1 LHVTLDPWR
10 LALAFVA
17 AFIAGAINSVAG
29 GGTLVSFPTLIW
41 LGLDSI
47 TANATN
53 TVSVWPG
60 AVASV
65 WAYRRELRTAEAR
78 FRILMI
84 PSLVGGLLGAILL
97 RVTPAPTFDRMVPFL
112 ILFATLLFM
121 VQATVQRILKTTEPH
136 SFRSHRWLTGAMLFQ
151 FGVGVYGGYF
161 GAGIGILTLAALGV
175 LGLTNIHE
183 MNSLKTVFGGT
194 INGIAAIYFIW
205 ERMVYWPV
213 AVVTIAGAIA
223 GGYGGAGMAR
233 RLGQRTVRT
242 IVICIGLGMA
252 VSLFIR
258 K

>member
-1 LHVTLDPWR
+1 LHLTLDPWR
-10 LALAFVA
+10 LAVAFVA
-17 AFIAGAINSVAG
+17 AFVAGAINSVAG
-29 GGTLVSFPTLIW
+29 GGTLVSFPTLVW

-65 WAYRRELRTAEAR
+65 WAYRRELRTAEER
-78 FRILMI
+78 FRVLMI
-84 PSLVGGLLGAILL
+84 PSVIGGLLGAILL

-121 VQATVQRILKTTEPH
+121 VQATVQRILKTAEPN
-136 SFRSHRWLTGAMLFQ
+136 SHRSNRWLGGAMLFQ

-183 MNSLKTVFGGT
+183 MNSLKAVFGGT

-213 AVVTIAGAIA
+213 AFVTIAGAVA

-258 K
+258 R

>member
-1 LHVTLDPWR
+1 LHLTLDPWR
-10 LALAFVA
+10 LAVAFVA
-17 AFIAGAINSVAG
+17 AFVAGAINSVAG

-65 WAYRRELRTAEAR
+65 WVYRRELKTAEAR

-84 PSLVGGLLGAILL
+84 PALVGGLLGAILL

-121 VQATVQRILKTTEPH
+121 VQATVQRILKTAGPH
-136 SFRSHRWLTGAMLFQ
+136 SARSNRWLAGAMLFQ

-194 INGIAAIYFIW
+194 VNGIAAIYFIW
-205 ERMVYWPV
+205 ARMIYWPV
-213 AVVTIAGAIA
+213 ALITITGAVA
-223 GGYGGAGMAR
+223 GGYGGAGVAR
-233 RLGQRTVRT
+233 RLGQRTVRI
-242 IVICIGLGMA
+242 IVISIGLGMA